1 MATIT
6 IIESVFGNFFKAP
19 LIPCFGC
26 FFMLLYTF
34 SALVCFF
41 VHLYAF
47 VLLFANKL
55 KYCKASKSV
64 IKYFRASKCIVEHR
78 KATEKREKVGKSLKN
93 SHQEK

>member
-1 MATIT
+1 MATTT
-6 IIESVFGNFFKAP
+6 IIESVFGKFFKAP